1 MKHTSLTVRQILVP
15 SFMLALVAF
24 IAPHSAYA
32 QQRACVVDDY
42 TWQVS
47 CGRYA
52 TRDEINLYNRRNQ
65 NYNDSYN
72 NNNNNNNN
80 YNNNYQEYQRPIN
93 TNPPRTDVWHQNN
106 QNPQINV
113 APTITERKTE
123 RSQDRS
129 SSYNTDSN
137 VSDRDLGVIVNRM
150 YQEVL
155 GRSADSSGLNT
166 HISQLRNGKSIN
178 DIRASLA
185 ASAEA
190 KQAIN
195 RQYNQVL
202 GRNGDPAGLNHYQQK
217 LIAGATLTD
226 IRNALADSEEGRK
239 RR

>member
-1 MKHTSLTVRQILVP
+1 MKQTSLIVRQILVP
-15 SFMLALVAF
+15 SFMLAFVAL
-24 IAPHSAYA
+24 IAPNNSYA

-72 NNNNNNNN
+72 NNNN
-80 YNNNYQEYQRPIN
+80 YNNNYQESQRPVN
-93 TNPPRTDVWHQNN
+93 SNPPRTDVWHQNN
-106 QNPQINV
+106 QNSQINI

-123 RSQDRS
+123 RSQDRTNS
-129 SSYNTDSN
+129 NNIDSN

-195 RQYNQVL
+195 KQYNQVL

>member
-1 MKHTSLTVRQILVP
+1 MKHTSLTLRQILVP
-15 SFMLALVAF
+15 TFMLALVAL
-24 IAPHSAYA
+24 IAPHNAYA

-72 NNNNNNNN
+72 NNNNN
-80 YNNNYQEYQRPIN
+80 YNNNYQENQRPIN
-93 TNPPRTDVWHQNN
+93 NNPPRTDVWHQNN
-106 QNPQINV
+106 QNSQINIE
-113 APTITERKTE
+113 PNIIERKTE
-123 RSQDRS
+123 RSQDRPNS
-129 SSYNTDSN
+129 NNTDSN

-155 GRSADSSGLNT
+155 GRSADSSGLST
-166 HISQLRNGKSIN
+166 HIAQLRKGKSVD
-178 DIRASLA
+178 DIRAALA

-190 KQAIN
+190 KLAIN
-195 RQYNQVL
+195 KQYNQVL
-202 GRNGDPAGLNHYQQK
+202 GRNGDPAGLNYYQQK
-217 LIAGATLTD
+217 LIAGATLAD

-239 RR
+239 KR

>member
-1 MKHTSLTVRQILVP
+1 MKHTSLTVRQILVS
-15 SFMLALVAF
+15 SFMLAF

-72 NNNNNNNN
+72 NNNN
-80 YNNNYQEYQRPIN
+80 YNNNYQESQRPIN
-93 TNPPRTDVWHQNN
+93 SNPPRTDVWHQNN
-106 QNPQINV
+106 LNSQI
-113 APTITERKTE
+113 ITEPAFSERKTE
-123 RSQDRS
+123 RSQDRPNS
-129 SSYNTDSN
+129 NNIDSN

-155 GRSADSSGLNT
+155 GRTADSSGLNT
-166 HISQLRNGKSIN
+166 HISQLRKGKSIN

-195 RQYNQVL
+195 KQYNQVL

>member
-1 MKHTSLTVRQILVP
+1 MKHISLTTQPILVT
-15 SFMLALVAF
+15 SFALLLLAFFTPLTA
-24 IAPHSAYA
+24 HA
-32 QQRACVVDDY
+32 QQRTCVVDDY

-72 NNNNNNNN
+72 NNNN
-80 YNNNYQEYQRPIN
+80 YNNNYQENQRPIN
-93 TNPPRTDVWHQNN
+93 PNPPRTDVWHQNN
-106 QNPQINV
+106 QNSQINI
-113 APTITERKTE
+113 APTIIERKTE
-123 RSQDRS
+123 RSQDRPNS
-129 SSYNTDSN
+129 SSTDSN

-155 GRSADSSGLNT
+155 GRSADNSGLNT

>member
-1 MKHTSLTVRQILVP
+1 MKHTSLTTKAKQILAP
-15 SFMLALVAF
+15 SFALALSAF
-24 IAPHSAYA
+24 LAPITSAQA
-32 QQRACVVDDY
+32 QQRTCVVDDY

-72 NNNNNNNN
+72 N
-80 YNNNYQEYQRPIN
+80 YNNNYQENQRPIN

-106 QNPQINV
+106 QNSQINI
-113 APTITERKTE
+113 APTIIERKTE
-123 RSQDRS
+123 RSQDRP
-129 SSYNTDSN
+129 SSYNIDSN

-217 LIAGATLTD
+217 LIAGATLSD